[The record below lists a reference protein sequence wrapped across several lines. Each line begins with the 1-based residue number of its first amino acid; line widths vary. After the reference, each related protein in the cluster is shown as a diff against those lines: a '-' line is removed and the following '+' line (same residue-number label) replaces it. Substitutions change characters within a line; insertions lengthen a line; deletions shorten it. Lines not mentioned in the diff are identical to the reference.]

1 MNITISKGTAR
12 GTIQAPP
19 SKSMAHRLLISAG
32 LAEGES
38 IIHGISDSVDVQ
50 TTMACLRALGAE
62 CRMEGKTAY
71 IKGIDARKAKP
82 QSVLSCNESG
92 STLRFFV
99 PIALLSGNN
108 VLLEGAPSLF
118 KRPLEVYETLC
129 AERGLFFSKDEE
141 SLAVKGP
148 LLAGEYRVKGNI
160 SSQFISGLLFALPLL
175 PHDSTVVITTPI
187 ESRSY
192 IGLTI
197 DALAT
202 FGVKVFFKD
211 DHTLMIPGSQRY
223 IPTETEVEGDYSGAA
238 FFAALEALGG
248 DVTLE
253 GLSENSLQGD
263 KVYER
268 LFPMLSRGTPTIH
281 IGDCPDLGP
290 ILLALAAA
298 KNGAVFTGTARLK
311 IKESDRAEAM
321 AEELRKFGT
330 TVTVKEN
337 SIVVYPSDFHAPD
350 KELYGHGDHRI
361 VMAVAVLATLTGGTV
376 RGAEAVA
383 KSFPDFFEKLGSLGI
398 ILSQSED

>member
-1 MNITISKGTAR
+1 MKITISKGKAE
-12 GTIQAPP
+12 GTVQAPP

-38 IIHGISDSVDVQ
+38 IIHGISESIDVK

-62 CRMEGKTAY
+62 CRISGDIAY
-71 IKGIDARKAKP
+71 IKGIDAKKAKP

-92 STLRFFV
+92 STLRFLV

-108 VLLEGAPSLF
+108 VMLEGAPSLF

-129 AERGLFFSKDEE
+129 AERGLYYSKDGE

-148 LLAGEYRVKGNI
+148 LRAGEYRVKGNI

-175 PHDSTVVITTPI
+175 SGDSTIVITTAI

-202 FGVKVFFKD
+202 FGVKVFWQD
-211 DHTLMIPGSQRY
+211 DHTLFIPGAQRY
-223 IPTETEVEGDYSGAA
+223 RPTETEVEGDYSGAA
-238 FFAALEALGG
+238 FFAALEALGN
-248 DVTLE
+248 DVTVK
-253 GLSENSLQGD
+253 GLSESSLQGD

-268 LFPMLSRGTPTIH
+268 LIPMLLRGTPTIH

-321 AEELRKFGT
+321 ATELRKFGT

-337 SIVVYPSDFHAPD
+337 SIVVYPSDFHAPTE
-350 KELYGHGDHRI
+350 ELCGHNDHRI
-361 VMAVAVLATLTGGTV
+361 VMSMAVLATLTGATIQ
-376 RGAEAVA
+376 GAEAVS
-383 KSFPDFFEKLGSLGI
+383 KSFPDFFEKLKSLGI
-398 ILSQSED
+398 VLSQSED